1 MDTNRVRTVMKPD
14 CLLGQPMTLVTG
26 THLLTQCDLV
36 EDQWNIAWQFGRPEL
51 PAEPLVLPPA
61 PWEDIQQGA
70 AIRTPSSL
78 AAEGTR

>member
-1 MDTNRVRTVMKPD
+1 MITRFHWVGE
-14 CLLGQPMTLVTG
+14 CQPVSSRLRSLKRRSNCRLKAKL
-26 THLLTQCDLV
+26 HW
-36 EDQWNIAWQFGRPEL
+36 DQWNIAWQFGRPEL